1 MNGLKINTKAKKLVV
16 LLLIA
21 TITIGYLFASP
32 LNLASSLNDAKI
44 YNENYKA
51 ENNPS
56 TIDQLWIVRTK
67 ESQVSFKN
75 QSLNLTVGENS
86 LVQITS
92 LDDENPTIYLLDGW
106 LCATSAE
113 NVNLTINT
121 TVTDYAVTAGSS
133 VIVISS
139 ASTENGYVQQG
150 SAKVLNIITKVS
162 NTLEAGTYL
171 DLSQPSAQPTAKEPE
186 VKIETVEPEA
196 ETESVAETESTVE
209 EEPVAETEP
218 VIEEEPT
225 ETTEP
230 TVEEPTIEEP
240 AEEETTVEAEPTTET
255 VAEQTT
261 EQALA
266 PLTKTFYY
274 NGYEATVTAYVGQAI
289 VEYPAFVTA
298 DEIYTAAEAAYKA
311 YKDYLDGVYIQV
323 VEDGKAVVTYPEA
336 YGENEFN
343 FAVSLLEVD
352 IPFYIAS
359 VLDEDAPEID
369 VEANVN
375 VDLSEPVIIEIV
387 APDTPATK
395 AEAEAET
402 DTTAEAEEEATTE
415 IEVTTETTAETQP
428 VAETTEAETTV
439 EVVAETEPVAE
450 TETTAEAQPVTEVVT
465 TTEVKATKKKNSFK
479 FGIAIGAIYG
489 QYEDGANFKPF
500 VDKDYIRNV
509 GFDPKSIIV
518 NIDPYISVGN
528 FTFGLHVSLDILSVK
543 DFFTFD
549 TENGTAGYVNSISK
563 FIGRINYNSENV
575 QLNIDRNHN
584 IEFSSPVFYSMDK
597 AFDKNNSLVAT
608 ASANFGFI
616 KVNAFADD
624 VQLTNYLNGKDQYA
638 GLSLAAQSKYLT
650 VTASATLQVH
660 SLENIDI
667 YPAIDVNTN
676 FNVLKANVNLYA
688 GFSSVFAN
696 TSATKTF
703 LAKVKATVDFSNVFD
718 FAVGAAYNHNMH
730 INNVVNNSY
739 INITTPFEGN
749 SLDVLLS
756 SGLHLGIFTFD
767 GSMSIPLSLNEDR
780 TGKLAYQTITTAD
793 GTTKEISADVM
804 SLSASLNLG
813 IVSLSS
819 GVLYNGFTA
828 KAANLAKALKNSS
841 EVNSNLKAIV
851 DPDLATFYTMISVNL
866 GFFNAY
872 IRGDLLSIDDVSKIS
887 TSIGASLTF

>member
-1 MNGLKINTKAKKLVV
+1 MNGLKINTKAKKLVA

-56 TIDQLWIVRTK
+56 TINQGWIVLTK
-67 ESQVSFKN
+67 ESQISFKN

-106 LCATSAE
+106 LCVTSAE
-113 NVNLTINT
+113 NVNLTVNT
-121 TVTDYAVTAGSS
+121 TVTNYTVTAGSS

-150 SAKVLNIITKVS
+150 SAKVLNAITKVS

-171 DLSQPSAQPTAKEPE
+171 DFSQPSAQPMAKEPE

-196 ETESVAETESTVE
+196 ETESVVEIESTVE
-209 EEPVAETEP
+209 EEPATETEP
-218 VIEEEPT
+218 VIEEEPV

-240 AEEETTVEAEPTTET
+240 VEEETTVEAEPTTET

-261 EQALA
+261 EQALV

-323 VEDGKAVVTYPEA
+323 VEDGKAVVTYPET
-336 YGENEFN
+336 YGEDEFN

-359 VLDEDAPEID
+359 VLNEDAPEID

-395 AEAEAET
+395 AEAETEAE
-402 DTTAEAEEEATTE
+402 AEAEEETTTE
-415 IEVTTETTAETQP
+415 IEVTTETTAEAQP

-439 EVVAETEPVAE
+439 EVVAETEP
-450 TETTAEAQPVTEVVT
+450 TAEAQPVAQPATEVVA

-479 FGIAIGAIYG
+479 FGVAIGAIYG

-549 TENGTAGYVNSISK
+549 TENGAAGYVNSISK
-563 FIGRINYNSENV
+563 FIGRINYNSDNV
-575 QLNIDRNHN
+575 QINIDRNHN

-650 VTASATLQVH
+650 VTASAIAQVH

-696 TSATKTF
+696 TSITNTKTF
-703 LAKVKATVDFSNVFD
+703 LAKAKATVDFSNVFD

-828 KAANLAKALKNSS
+828 KVANLAKALKNSS